1 MTDRKQVTEIDN
13 CKSSLK
19 HITTG
24 VPQGSILGPILF
36 LLYINYIN
44 NSNELKLLS
53 FADDTTVY
61 YSGPFNKYLFD
72 VVNRELIKIY
82 EWLCTNRLLLNIKKT
97 KVCIFGPPHN
107 RY

>member
-24 VPQGSILGPILF
+24 VPQGSILGPFYFYCILMII
-36 LLYINYIN
+36 Y
-44 NSNELKLLS
+44 STELNLLS

-72 VVNRELIKIY
+72 VVNCELIKIY

-107 RY
+107 K